1 MPPAM
6 TRRALVLLTFVLIAS
21 STFAQT
27 STTTK
32 KRPNIPGSILLDFG
46 FNGVLNKPDLWKE
59 GILGSHTI
67 NIYYQYP
74 IRFGRSH
81 FSFNPGVGFSFER
94 FRWKNN
100 IYLVNPKEANANFQV
115 EKYEF
120 GAAKYQYPN
129 PKKPILGTNYLD
141 IPLEIRF
148 DSKPEDISRSFNV
161 ALGVRGGWMYNSFQK
176 IKYKEDGQ
184 NKKVKDNQNFALTQL
199 RYGLYTRI
207 GVGAFNFFVFYNM
220 TPLFQSNKGPFPTG
234 KIEEPNIIQ
243 GGSAGTT
250 MNTFTAGISLNGF

>member
-1 MPPAM
+1 M
-6 TRRALVLLTFVLIAS
+6 TRRALVLLTLVLIAS
-21 STFAQT
+21 STLAQT
-27 STTTK
+27 PTTTR

-46 FNGVLNKPDLWKE
+46 LNGGLHKPDLWKQ
-59 GILGSHTI
+59 GLLGTHTI

-81 FSFNPGVGFSFER
+81 FSFNPGAGFSFER

-100 IYLVNPKEANANFQV
+100 IYLVNPVESNPNAQI

-129 PKKPILGTNYLD
+129 PKKPILGTNYFE
-141 IPLEIRF
+141 IPIEFRF

-161 ALGVRGGWMYNSFQK
+161 AIGARGGWMYSSFMK
-176 IKYKEDGQ
+176 IKYKDDGQ
-184 NKKVKDNQNFALTQL
+184 NKKIKDNQNFGLTQL
-199 RYGLYTRI
+199 RYGVYTRI
-207 GVGAFNFFVFYNM
+207 GVGSFNFFVFYNM
-220 TPLFQSNKGPFPTG
+220 TPLFQKDKGPFNQG
-234 KIEEPNIIQ
+234 KIQEPNIIQ
-243 GGSAGTT
+243 GGTTGTA